1 MAVTKPVYV
10 ERIRSQSERIR
21 FGKTSTSWQFTAT
34 LLSRA
39 IFKSMVNGAEGQ
51 NRTVDTSLFRA
62 VLYQLSYLGT
72 RSRNKEVALLQN
84 WPEKIKVPSTNSGE
98 FSPVDRIKH
107 EGLGLSERLQNQD
120 TCCVYPTAF
129 MRIPSVRA
137 SLVWRRGRDLNPR

>member
-1 MAVTKPVYV
+1 MSPPPQRLPRITSGDSPRVPETTTTFLPVHL
-10 ERIRSQSERIR
+10 RWLMW
-21 FGKTSTSWQFTAT
+21 GGDKD
-34 LLSRA
+34 
-39 IFKSMVNGAEGQ
+39 GAEGQ

-120 TCCVYPTAF
+120 TCCAYPTAF